1 MAGSDTFFGFERS
14 NGSVGVRN
22 RVGIISLMDNTNGLA
37 LKIHQNVRETD
48 LVTDLFGRKMIGRN
62 HDMRMKAIYGMAMN
76 PNLAGIVFV
85 SLHKPSTDAF
95 AGPIADAGKD
105 VECVPFQEY
114 GSTFR
119 AIEAGTVAAAKLV
132 RKHSTLQRTEQPLSK
147 LVFGSEC
154 GGSDFSSGLSGNPAL
169 GHASDMLMDAGG
181 SVVLSETAE
190 IMGAEH
196 LLAERSVNQGVAADI
211 VQAIADMEEMSRMGG
226 VEDIRRTNPSA
237 DNINGGLTT
246 LAEKALGAVKKS
258 GTKELQGVV
267 DYCEQVVPDP
277 PGFYFMSTPAPACES
292 MTGFAAG
299 GCQIIGFNTGLG
311 QPSSHPFTPTIKVS
325 GNPLTAERGFDDLD
339 VDVSDIMRGE
349 MSIEEGGEKIYE
361 ELIAV
366 ANGRRTYTELFDTGQ
381 STIGVAG
388 ASF

>member
-1 MAGSDTFFGFERS
+1 MGKKEFFFGFERDD
-14 NGSVGVRN
+14 GSAGVRN
-22 RVGIISLMDNTNGLA
+22 RVGIISLMDNSNGLA
-37 LKIHQNVRETD
+37 LKIHNNVRETD

-62 HDMRMKAIYGMAMN
+62 HEMRMKAIHGMAMN
-76 PNLAGIVFV
+76 PNICAVVLV

-95 AGPIADAGKD
+95 AGPIAAAGKD
-105 VECVPFQEY
+105 VECIAFQEY

-119 AIEAGTVAAAKLV
+119 TIEAGTVAAAKLV
-132 RKHSTLQRTEQPLSK
+132 RKHSTQHRVELPLSK
-147 LVFGSEC
+147 LIFGSEC
-154 GGSDFSSGLSGNPAL
+154 GGADFSSGLSGNPAL
-169 GHASDMLMDAGG
+169 GHAADMLMDAGG
-181 SVVLSETAE
+181 TVVLSETAE

-196 LLAERSVNQGVAADI
+196 LLAERSVNQSVAAAI
-211 VQAIADMEEMSRMGG
+211 VQSIADMEEMSRMGG
-226 VEDIRRTNPSA
+226 VEDIRKTNPSA

-246 LAEKALGAVKKS
+246 LAEKALGAVKKA
-258 GTKELQGVV
+258 GTKTLQGVV
-267 DYCEQVVPDP
+267 DYCEPIVPTP

-339 VDVSDIMRGE
+339 VDVSDIMRGQ
-349 MSIEEGGEKIYE
+349 MSIEEGGEKIFN
-361 ELIAV
+361 ELISV
-366 ANGRRTYTELFDTGQ
+366 ANGRRTFTELFDTGQ

>member
-1 MAGSDTFFGFERS
+1 MFFGFPRS
-14 NGSVGVRN
+14 NGTVGVRN
-22 RVGIISLMDNTNGLA
+22 RVGIISLMDNSNRLA
-37 LKIHQNVRETD
+37 QKIHENVRGTD

-62 HDMRMKAIYGMAMN
+62 HEMRLRAIHGMAMN
-76 PNLAGIVFV
+76 PNLAGVVLV

-105 VECVPFQEY
+105 VECVPYQEY
-114 GSTFR
+114 GSTLR
-119 AIEAGTVAAAKLV
+119 AIEAGIVFAAKMV
-132 RKHSTLQRTEQPLSK
+132 RKYSDVQRSEQPLSK
-147 LVFGSEC
+147 LILGAEC

-169 GHASDMLMDAGG
+169 GHASDLLMEAGG

-196 LLAERSVNQGVAADI
+196 LLAERAVNQGVAADI
-211 VQAIADMEEMSRMGG
+211 VQAIADMEDMSRMGG
-226 VEDIRRTNPSA
+226 VDDIRKTNPSA

-246 LAEKALGAVKKS
+246 LAEKALGAVKKA
-258 GTKELQGVV
+258 GTKPLQGVV
-267 DYCEQVVPDP
+267 DYCEQVIPEP

-311 QPSSHPFTPTIKVS
+311 QPSSHPFSPTIKIS
-325 GNPLTAERGFDDLD
+325 GNPLTASRGFDDLD
-339 VDVSDIMRGE
+339 VDVSDIMTGN
-349 MSIEEGGEKIYE
+349 MSIEEGGQKIYK
-361 ELIAV
+361 ELLAV
-366 ANGRRTYTELFDTGQ
+366 ANGRYTFAELYDTGQ

>member
-1 MAGSDTFFGFERS
+1 MFFGFPRS
-14 NGSVGVRN
+14 NGTVGVRN
-22 RVGIISLMDNTNGLA
+22 RVGIISLMDNSNRLA
-37 LKIHQNVRETD
+37 QKIHENVRGTD

-62 HDMRMKAIYGMAMN
+62 HEMRLRAIHGMAMN
-76 PNLAGIVFV
+76 PNLAGVVLV

-105 VECVPFQEY
+105 VECVPYQEY
-114 GSTFR
+114 GSTLR
-119 AIEAGTVAAAKLV
+119 AIEAGIVFAAKMV
-132 RKHSTLQRTEQPLSK
+132 RKYSDVQRSEQPLSK
-147 LVFGSEC
+147 LILGAEC

-169 GHASDMLMDAGG
+169 GHASDLLMEAGG

-196 LLAERSVNQGVAADI
+196 LLAERAVNQGVAADI
-211 VQAIADMEEMSRMGG
+211 VQAIADMEDMSRMGG
-226 VEDIRRTNPSA
+226 VDDIRKTNPSA

-246 LAEKALGAVKKS
+246 LAEKALGAVKKA
-258 GTKELQGVV
+258 GTKPLQGVV
-267 DYCEQVVPDP
+267 DYCEQVIPDP

-311 QPSSHPFTPTIKVS
+311 QPSSHPFSPTIKIS
-325 GNPLTAERGFDDLD
+325 GNPLTASRGFDDLD
-339 VDVSDIMRGE
+339 VDVSDIMTGN
-349 MSIEEGGEKIYE
+349 MSIEEGGQKIYK
-361 ELIAV
+361 ELLAV
-366 ANGRRTYTELFDTGQ
+366 ANGRYTFAELYDTGQ

>member
-1 MAGSDTFFGFERS
+1 MFFGFPRS
-14 NGSVGVRN
+14 NGTVGVRN
-22 RVGIISLMDNTNGLA
+22 RVGIISLMDNSNRLA
-37 LKIHQNVRETD
+37 QKIQENVRGTD

-62 HDMRMKAIYGMAMN
+62 HEMRLRAIHGMAMN
-76 PNLAGIVFV
+76 PNIAGVVLV

-105 VECVPFQEY
+105 VECVPYQEY
-114 GSTFR
+114 GSTLR
-119 AIEAGTVAAAKLV
+119 AIEAGIVFAAKMV
-132 RKHSTLQRTEQPLSK
+132 RKYSDVQRSEQPLSK
-147 LVFGSEC
+147 LILGAEC

-169 GHASDMLMDAGG
+169 GHASDLLMEAGG

-196 LLAERSVNQGVAADI
+196 LLAERAVNQGVAADI

-226 VEDIRRTNPSA
+226 VDDIRKTNPSA

-246 LAEKALGAVKKS
+246 LAEKALGAVKKA
-258 GTKELQGVV
+258 GTKPLQGVV
-267 DYCEQVVPDP
+267 DYCEQIIPEP
-277 PGFYFMSTPAPACES
+277 PGFYFMNTPAPACES

-311 QPSSHPFTPTIKVS
+311 QPSSHPFSPTIKIS
-325 GNPLTAERGFDDLD
+325 GNPLTASRGFDDLD
-339 VDVSDIMRGE
+339 VDVSDIMTGE
-349 MSIEEGGEKIYE
+349 MSIEEGGQKIYK
-361 ELIAV
+361 ELLAV
-366 ANGRRTYTELFDTGQ
+366 ANGRYTFAELYDTGQ

>member
-1 MAGSDTFFGFERS
+1 MFFGYPRP

-22 RVGIISLMDNTNGLA
+22 RVGIISLMDNTNGIA
-37 LKIHQNVRETD
+37 RKITENVRGTD

-62 HDMRMKAIYGMAMN
+62 HEMRLRAIHGMAMN
-76 PNLAGIVFV
+76 PNIAGVVLV
-85 SLHKPSTDAF
+85 SLHKPSVDAF
-95 AGPIADAGKD
+95 AGPIAAAGKD
-105 VECVPFQEY
+105 VECVAYQEV

-119 AIEAGTVAAAKLV
+119 AIENGIVAAAKMV
-132 RKHSTLQRTEQPLSK
+132 RKYSATQRSEQPLSK
-147 LVFGSEC
+147 LIFGVEC

-169 GHASDMLMDAGG
+169 GHAADLLMDAGG

-196 LLAERSVNQGVAADI
+196 LLAERSVNKDVAAKI

-226 VEDIRRTNPSA
+226 VADIRKTNPSA

-246 LAEKALGAVKKS
+246 LAEKALGAVKKA
-258 GTKELQGVV
+258 GTKPLQGVV
-267 DYCEQVVPDP
+267 DYCEPVIPDP

-292 MTGFAAG
+292 MTGLAAG
-299 GCQIIGFNTGLG
+299 GAQIIGFNTGLG
-311 QPSSHPFTPTIKVS
+311 QPSSHPFAPTIKIS
-325 GNPLTAERGFDDLD
+325 GNPLTASRGFDDLD
-339 VDVSDIMRGE
+339 VDVSDILTGE
-349 MSIEEGGEKIYE
+349 MSIEEGGQRIYQ
-361 ELIAV
+361 ELLAV
-366 ANGRRTYTELFDTGQ
+366 ANGRYTFTELYGTAQ

>member
-1 MAGSDTFFGFERS
+1 MAGNGTFFGYERP
-14 NGSVGVRN
+14 NGSAGVRN
-22 RVGIISLMDNTNGLA
+22 RVGIISLMDNANGLA
-37 LKIHQNVRETD
+37 LKMHQNVRETD

-62 HDMRMKAIYGMAMN
+62 HEMRLRAIHGMAMN
-76 PNLAGIVFV
+76 PNICAVVLV

-105 VECVPFQEY
+105 VECIPFQEY

-119 AIEAGTVAAAKLV
+119 CIEAGTVAAAKLV
-132 RKHSTLQRTEQPLSK
+132 RKYSTQQRVEQPLSK
-147 LVFGSEC
+147 LVLGSEC

-169 GHASDMLMDAGG
+169 GHAADMLMDAGG

-196 LLAERSVNQGVAADI
+196 LLAERSVNQGVAVDI

-226 VEDIRRTNPSA
+226 VEDIRKTNPSA

-246 LAEKALGAVKKS
+246 LAEKALGAVKKA
-258 GTKELQGVV
+258 GTKPLQGVV
-267 DYCEQVVPDP
+267 DYCAPVVPDP
-277 PGFYFMSTPAPACES
+277 PGFYFMTTPAPACES
-292 MTGFAAG
+292 MTGLAAG
-299 GCQIIGFNTGLG
+299 GCQILGFNTGLG

-339 VDVSDIMRGE
+339 VDVSDIMRGQ
-349 MSIEEGGEKIYE
+349 MSIEEGGVKIYE
-361 ELIAV
+361 ELMAV
-366 ANGRRTYTELFDTGQ
+366 ANGRRTFTELFDTGQ

>member
-1 MAGSDTFFGFERS
+1 MFFGYPRP

-22 RVGIISLMDNTNGLA
+22 RVGVISLMDNCNGIA
-37 LKIHQNVRETD
+37 RKITENVRGTD

-62 HDMRMKAIYGMAMN
+62 HEMRLRAIHGMAMN
-76 PNLAGIVFV
+76 PNLAGVVLV
-85 SLHKPSTDAF
+85 SLHSPSVDAF
-95 AGPIADAGKD
+95 AGPIAAAGKD
-105 VECVPFQEY
+105 VECVAYQEV

-119 AIEAGTVAAAKLV
+119 AIEKGIVAAAKMV
-132 RKHSTLQRTEQPLSK
+132 RKYSATQRSEQPLSK
-147 LVFGSEC
+147 LVFGVEC

-169 GHASDMLMDAGG
+169 GHAADLLMEAGG

-196 LLAERSVNQGVAADI
+196 LLAERSVNKDVAAKI

-226 VEDIRRTNPSA
+226 VDDIRKTNPSA

-246 LAEKALGAVKKS
+246 LAEKALGAVKKA
-258 GTKELQGVV
+258 GTKPLQGVV
-267 DYCEQVVPDP
+267 DYCEPVIPDP

-292 MTGFAAG
+292 MTGLAAG
-299 GCQIIGFNTGLG
+299 GAQIIGFNTGLG
-311 QPSSHPFTPTIKVS
+311 QPSSHPIAPTIKIS
-325 GNPLTAERGFDDLD
+325 GNPLTASRGFDDLD
-339 VDVSDIMRGE
+339 VDVSDIMTGE
-349 MSIEEGGEKIYE
+349 MSIEEGGERIYE
-361 ELIAV
+361 ELLAV
-366 ANGRRTYTELFDTGQ
+366 ANGRYTFTELYRTAQ

>member
-1 MAGSDTFFGFERS
+1 MFYGFERP
-14 NGSVGVRN
+14 NGTVGVRN
-22 RVGIISLMDNTNGLA
+22 HVGIISLMDNSNGLA
-37 LKIHQNVRETD
+37 RKIHENVRGTD

-62 HDMRMKAIYGMAMN
+62 HEMRLRAIHGMAMN
-76 PNLAGIVFV
+76 PNIVGVVLV

-95 AGPIADAGKD
+95 AGPIAEAGKD
-105 VECVPFQEY
+105 VECVAYQEY
-114 GSTFR
+114 GSTLR
-119 AIEAGTVAAAKLV
+119 AIEAGIVAAAKMV
-132 RKHSTLQRTEQPLSK
+132 RKCTDTQRTEQPLSK
-147 LVFGSEC
+147 LIFGAEC

-169 GHASDMLMDAGG
+169 GHAADLLMDAGG

-196 LLAERSVNQGVAADI
+196 LLAERAVNQGVAADI
-211 VQAIADMEEMSRMGG
+211 IQAIADMEEMSRMGG
-226 VEDIRRTNPSA
+226 VDDIRKTNPSA

-246 LAEKALGAVKKS
+246 LAEKALGAVKKA
-258 GTKELQGVV
+258 GTKPLQGVV
-267 DYCEQVVPDP
+267 DYCERVIPEP

-311 QPSSHPFTPTIKVS
+311 QPSSHPFSPTIKIS
-325 GNPLTAERGFDDLD
+325 GNPLTASRGFDDLD

-349 MSIEEGGEKIYE
+349 MSIEEGGVKIYE
-361 ELIAV
+361 ELLAV
-366 ANGRRTYTELFDTGQ
+366 ANGRHTYAELYDTGV

>member
-1 MAGSDTFFGFERS
+1 MFFGYERP
-14 NGSVGVRN
+14 NGSVGIRN
-22 RVGIISLMDNTNGLA
+22 RIGIISLMDNANGLA

-62 HDMRMKAIYGMAMN
+62 HEMRLKAIHGMAMN
-76 PNLAGIVFV
+76 PNIAGVVLV
-85 SLHKPSTDAF
+85 SLHNASTDAF
-95 AGPIADAGKD
+95 AGPIAEAGKD
-105 VECVPFQEY
+105 VECVPFQDY

-132 RKHSTLQRTEQPLSK
+132 RKHSTQQRTEQPFSK
-147 LVFGSEC
+147 LVFGVEC

-169 GHASDMLMDAGG
+169 GHAADLLMDAGG

-196 LLAERSVNQGVAADI
+196 LLAERAVNKEVAEKI
-211 VQAIADMEEMSRMGG
+211 VKAIADMEEMSRMGG

-237 DNINGGLTT
+237 DNIAGGLTT
-246 LAEKALGAVKKS
+246 LAEKALGAVKKA
-258 GTKELQGVV
+258 GTKPLQGVV
-267 DYCEQVVPDP
+267 DYCEPVIPEP

-299 GCQIIGFNTGLG
+299 GCQVIGFNTGLG
-311 QPSSHPFTPTIKVS
+311 QPSSHPFTPTIKIS
-325 GNPLTAERGFDDLD
+325 GNPLTASRAFDDLD
-339 VDVSDIMRGE
+339 VDVSKIMTGE
-349 MSIEEGGEKIYE
+349 MSIEEGGKLIYE
-361 ELIAV
+361 ELMAV
-366 ANGRRTYTELFDTGQ
+366 INGRRTFTELFDTGQ